1 MNQTVPYEVAYQARD
16 DLQQYGKNARLLF
29 ALQLRFRIEDIH
41 SIAAECLT
49 DGPDDKGCDLIYV
62 DRDSGYAVIAQGYE
76 AERPGKRSAP
86 SNKVNGLFRA
96 TSWVLDP
103 SVSGLPDRLKPAAQ
117 ELRSAIES
125 KSIRSIY
132 FWYVHNLIESE
143 NVEQELLRL
152 EGIAKDIL
160 RGNYKDYDVEEIEVK
175 ATEVGQQTLEEWY
188 QASLTPILVTETFRI
203 KVSGGYEIRSE
214 DWCAFA
220 TAVPA
225 HWLYEAYKAHGAKLF
240 SANIR
245 DYLGSRRSDRNINNG
260 IKETAKYDPGHFWVF
275 NNGLTGLVNDFH
287 IEEGYPKT
295 LVIKG
300 LSIVNGAQ
308 TTGAIG
314 SLSNPPNNEA
324 MVPARFVKCNNQE
337 TIQSI
342 IQYNNS
348 QNRVEAADFR
358 SNDAVQKRLREEFQ
372 KIPNATY
379 LGGRRGG
386 VQDTISRQPNLIPS
400 NTAAQA
406 LAAFHQDPVTAYN
419 EKSNI
424 WSSDKLYSTYFNE
437 GTHAEHIVFAYS
449 LLRCI
454 ENKKSDLKA
463 AERSGQPMT
472 DEQKKQLSFLRH
484 RGATLLFVS
493 AVAKCLETFCGKK
506 VPNPFRLSFGRVSPR
521 EAAERWVP
529 IVEATI
535 PFCGCLTPA
544 VENGLKSKEKV
555 AEVTD
560 LFKAFV
566 EQSKV
571 VMQPVYS
578 EFAGYVILGQ

>member
-1 MNQTVPYEVAYQARD
+1 PTGDEVRPQC
-16 DLQQYGKNARLLF
+16 QVIMRLISL
-29 ALQLRFRIEDIH
+29 LSLDIAH
-41 SIAAECLT
+41 
-49 DGPDDKGCDLIYV
+49 
-62 DRDSGYAVIAQGYE
+62 
-76 AERPGKRSAP
+76 
-86 SNKVNGLFRA
+86 
-96 TSWVLDP
+96 
-103 SVSGLPDRLKPAAQ
+103 LK
-117 ELRSAIES
+117 ES
-125 KSIRSIY
+125 K
-132 FWYVHNLIESE
+132 

-152 EGIAKDIL
+152 EGTARDIL
-160 RGNYKDYDVEEIEVK
+160 QGNYKDCGVEEIEVK

-188 QASLTPILVTETFRI
+188 KASLTPILVTETFRI
-203 KVSGGYEIRSE
+203 KVSGGYEIRCK
-214 DWCAFA
+214 DWCAFVA
-220 TAVPA
+220 AVPA
-225 HWLYEAYKAHGAKLF
+225 YWLYEVYKAHGAKLF

-260 IKETAKYDPGHFWVF
+260 IKETAKSDPGHFWVF

-287 IEEGYPKT
+287 VEEENPKT

-314 SLSNPPNNEA
+314 SLPNPPKDEA
-324 MVPARFVKCNNQE
+324 MVPARFVKCDNQE

-342 IQYNNS
+342 IKYNNS

-358 SNDAVQKRLREEFQ
+358 SNDAVQGRLCEEFK

-386 VQDTISRQPNLIPS
+386 VQDTISRQPNLVPS
-400 NTAAQA
+400 NTVAQA

-472 DEQKKQLSFLRH
+472 DEQKKHLGFLRH
-484 RGATLLFVS
+484 RGATLLFVA
-493 AVAKCLETFCGKK
+493 AVAKCLETFCGQKI
-506 VPNPFRLSFGRVSPR
+506 PNLFRLSFGQLSPR
-521 EAAERWVP
+521 DAAERWAS
-529 IVEATI
+529 IVDATI
-535 PFCGCLTPA
+535 PFCGCLIPA

-555 AEVTD
+555 TEVTD

-571 VMQPVYS
+571 VMQTHYS
-578 EFAGYVILGQ
+578 KFAEHVVID